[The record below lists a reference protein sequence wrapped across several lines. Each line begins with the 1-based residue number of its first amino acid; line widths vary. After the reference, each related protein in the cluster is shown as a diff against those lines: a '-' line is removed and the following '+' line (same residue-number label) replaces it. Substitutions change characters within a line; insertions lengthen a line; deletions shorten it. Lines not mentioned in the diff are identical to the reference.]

1 MSALSSKKY
10 VVEVARSLASRRYPL
25 TPESEDKATSD
36 YLNGCTE
43 ERAAFGRAVGRILT
57 QAALLTSMEG
67 PQTPEGPVPEDFRA
81 LFDARTHHNLED
93 CLASLAKRLPL
104 SAEAFTLSLLYID
117 VLQASRPGLVCWG
130 NMERL
135 FAVGIVLASKFAY
148 DRVYTNSYYAR
159 ILGVDVTTLNK
170 MEIAMLQLLNFDLT
184 PSADRWCAL
193 HRYVAALTF
202 ENSLPAGTPRTPVP
216 EAPPVMPETQALLR
230 PELVGVEIEEKIW
243 KPKEPPQHP
252 FMTPGWV

>member
-1 MSALSSKKY
+1 MSFSSSKKH
-10 VVEVARSLASRRYPL
+10 VVEVARSLASRRCPL
-25 TPESEDKATSD
+25 TQESEDKATSD
-36 YLNGCTE
+36 YLNDHTE
-43 ERAAFGRAVGRILT
+43 ERAAFGRSVGRILS
-57 QAALLTSMEG
+57 QAALLTSMET
-67 PQTPEGPVPEDFRA
+67 PQRSSKPVPEEFRT

-93 CLASLAKRLPL
+93 CLASLARRLPL
-104 SAEAFTLSLLYID
+104 SSEAFTLSLLYID
-117 VLQASRPGLVCWG
+117 VLQTLQPGLVCWS

-184 PSADRWCAL
+184 PSADRWSAL

-202 ENSLPAGTPRTPVP
+202 ESVLPSGVPKTQVP
-216 EAPPVMPETQALLR
+216 EAPPIRKPQEALLL
-230 PELVGVEIEEKIW
+230 PELLPENLAKTKEKLRAEE
-243 KPKEPPQHP
+243 
-252 FMTPGWV
+252 